1 MAVVMDTRQ
10 QPSGQEAWEKPKKD
24 PSIKVKTLLISE
36 IFQKV
41 NNAKTKPE
49 KIKILKTNDS
59 DALRSVCKMSF
70 DPKIV
75 SELPEGSPPFIENEA
90 PEGTEHTKL
99 STEYK
104 KLYRFC
110 KGGDPSLQSMRREQ
124 LFVQMLEGLHKD
136 EAKVVIE
143 AKDKILH
150 RTYKGLS
157 DAVVKEAFGWDDD
170 YQRQNV

>member
-70 DPKIV
+70 DPNIT
-75 SELPEGSPPFIENEA
+75 SELPEGSPPFIENVA

-110 KGGDPSLQSMRREQ
+110 KGE
-124 LFVQMLEGLHKD
+124 
-136 EAKVVIE
+136 
-143 AKDKILH
+143 ILA
-150 RTYKGLS
+150 YNL
-157 DAVVKEAFGWDDD
+157 
-170 YQRQNV
+170 

>member
-36 IFQKV
+36 
-41 NNAKTKPE
+41 
-49 KIKILKTNDS
+49 IKILKTNDS